1 MLNMNAQLLQSFFN
15 SIDNLIKNTE
25 SEKYDSK
32 ILKFL
37 EMNFEM
43 SYLSQGYRLKSSLK
57 R

>member
-1 MLNMNAQLLQSFFN
+1 MPNMNAQLLQSFFN

-25 SEKYDSK
+25 SGKYDSK

-37 EMNFEM
+37 EMNFEI